1 MSWGG
6 IRRAIRH
13 DRERFGL
20 SNEADWR
27 RRFRFRKPVVIAAS
41 VAGAVVVS
49 GAAVSAATFG
59 PGQDG
64 SPAAANAVAARHPK
78 PAAYHSDSPWGPQQ
92 TNVDQ
97 QVRHS
102 AVSKVS
108 SKKIADLKRKEA
120 RERAREKAR
129 AAAKKRAAE
138 AKKRAASRSNDRSP
152 VSHSGGGGSPGGS
165 SGGSSGDS
173 VPSGSPKSIAKK
185 LLADRGWS
193 SQFGCLDKLW
203 EKESGWSVT
212 AANPSGAYGIPQALP
227 GSKMAS
233 AGPDWQHSAA
243 TQIKWGLGYIADRY
257 GGPCSAWNHSQAN
270 NWY

>member
-1 MSWGG
+1 M
-6 IRRAIRH
+6 
-13 DRERFGL
+13 
-20 SNEADWR
+20 SNESDWR
-27 RRFRFRKPVVIAAS
+27 SRFRFRKPVIVAAS

-49 GAAVSAATFG
+49 GAAVSAAAFG

-64 SPAAANAVAARHPK
+64 SPAKAEAAAPHHAK
-78 PAAYHSDSPWGPQQ
+78 PLAYHSDSPWGPQQ
-92 TNVDQ
+92 TNVDK
-97 QVRHS
+97 QVRHQ
-102 AVSKVS
+102 AVSKVAD
-108 SKKIADLKRKEA
+108 KKISDLKKKEA
-120 RERAREKAR
+120 RERARQKAR

-138 AKKRAASRSNDRSP
+138 AKKHAASRSDDRAP
-152 VSHSGGGGSPGGS
+152 VKHTAGGGSPSHHSPSGGGS
-165 SGGSSGDS
+165 A
-173 VPSGSPKSIAKK
+173 PTGSPKAIAKK

-193 SQFGCLDKLW
+193 SQFGCLENLW

-233 AGPDWQHSAA
+233 AGPDWRHNAA

-257 GGPCSAWNHSQAN
+257 GGPCSAWSHSQAN